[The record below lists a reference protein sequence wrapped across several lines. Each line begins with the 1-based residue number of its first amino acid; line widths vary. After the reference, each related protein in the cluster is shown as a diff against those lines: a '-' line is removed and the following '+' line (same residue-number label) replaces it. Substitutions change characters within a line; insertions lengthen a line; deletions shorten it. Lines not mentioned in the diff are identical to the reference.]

1 LISLGLRAVHQ
12 DRNAFPSNQKD
23 AVILSEMPSPSN
35 QKDAVILS
43 EMPSPSNQKDAV
55 ILSEA

>member
-1 LISLGLRAVHQ
+1 
-12 DRNAFPSNQKD
+12 
-23 AVILSEMPSPSN
+23 MPSPSN